1 MLSVLYIM
9 ILLINEIPNIIF
21 KTDRLN
27 IDMLTNLN
35 LSSTLQLF
43 TLLLAVVQAI
53 DAIKEFNTISDFKE
67 GSFHSNYH

>member
-1 MLSVLYIM
+1 M
-9 ILLINEIPNIIF
+9 ILLINEIPNVIF
-21 KTDRLN
+21 KTDGLN
-27 IDMLTNLN
+27 INMLTNLN

-67 GSFHSNYH
+67 DSYHSNYHL